1 MRIAF
6 VCRELAHSRL
16 TGTGARTFSTASA
29 MASAEHDV
37 HLISDSLASHR
48 ARAIAAGHG
57 PRWTRVRETRPQH
70 RYFTDQHAYADRVY
84 DTLQKL
90 SRDEPFD
97 VIEFSST
104 VGEALTCV
112 RAKRLLGEFADTV
125 LLVRMATELEAADPD
140 GHSRRPT
147 PLTLDRSINDFAR
160 DYITAHCDAL
170 LTDVAPTHVDGRP
183 DDEVHRA
190 GERARIRVAPLIPA
204 PLGVP
209 ALRIPEVGAAL
220 TIWHLGELT
229 PHSGIDTFLDAAQLV
244 LDQEPRAQFVIAG
257 DDTRSDPFG
266 RSYWEFC
273 TRRLSPQLAAAVTY
287 SGPLA
292 DARETLPKAGNQC
305 VIATATVD
313 AAGGVVLAMAQGCV
327 VTVRAKSAAAAFV
340 EHDISAT
347 VVHATD
353 ETALA
358 ATMLRAIDSPA
369 LAGVLSRGATL
380 RSATYHQPPEIAM
393 ALTEIYAAER
403 SQPTLPR
410 RAARNDVVSVV
421 IPLYNQGHYI
431 GSAIDSVRASAY
443 PHIEIVVVDD
453 GSSDPETM
461 AIFDALEGV
470 TKVRQANAGLSA
482 ARNAGIAAAV
492 GRYILPLDSDDLVAD
507 GFIAAGVNAL
517 QRNPRLGYVAG
528 NLKYFGM
535 LDHTHV
541 PVGYIP
547 HLSLVVNTHVRAT
560 ALFRREALTTVGGY
574 DVGLPAFEDWD
585 LHIRLALAGYGSDIL
600 PVDCHLYRRHDE
612 SMTFSSSNAMR
623 LELLQHLMA
632 KHLASIDH
640 TDVAALLILMAQ
652 LWKSGYEP
660 SASVRLQQ
668 ERQTVVLPDTAISA
682 VSDVTADWPV
692 EAP

>member
-1 MRIAF
+1 VRIAF
-6 VCRELAHSRL
+6 VCRDLAHSRL
-16 TGTGARTFSTASA
+16 TGPGARTFSTACA
-29 MASAEHDV
+29 MASAGHDV
-37 HLISDSLASHR
+37 HLISESLTSHR
-48 ARAIAAGHG
+48 ARALAAGHG
-57 PRWTRVRETRPQH
+57 PQWTRVRETRPQH

-84 DTLQKL
+84 DTLHKL
-90 SRDEPFD
+90 GADDPFD

-104 VGEALTCV
+104 AGEALTCV
-112 RAKRLLGEFADTV
+112 RAKRLLDEFADTV
-125 LLVRMATELEAADPD
+125 LLVRMATELEAASPE
-140 GHSRRPT
+140 GRGRRPT

-170 LTDVAPTHVDGRP
+170 LTDLSPTVPEAKPDAEVRP
-183 DDEVHRA
+183 SP
-190 GERARIRVAPLIPA
+190 ERARFRAAPLVPG
-204 PLGVP
+204 PLGFP

-257 DDTRSDPFG
+257 DDSRSDPFG

-273 TRRLSPQLAAAVTY
+273 KRRLSAELRAAVTY

-292 DARETLPKAGNQC
+292 DARQTLPKAGNQC
-305 VIATATVD
+305 VIATATAD

-327 VTVRAKSAAAAFV
+327 VTVREGSTAAAFV
-340 EHDISAT
+340 EKDVSAAI
-347 VVHATD
+347 VAAAD

-358 ATMLRAIDSPA
+358 AVILGVIGSPVRAAS
-369 LAGVLSRGATL
+369 LSRGATS
-380 RSATYHQPPEIAM
+380 RSATHYQPPEVAA
-393 ALTEIYAAER
+393 ALAEIYNAVR
-403 SQPTLPR
+403 SQPTMPNP
-410 RAARNDVVSVV
+410 ATPEDVVSVV
-421 IPLYNQGHYI
+421 IPLYNQGHYVA
-431 GSAIDSVRASAY
+431 SAIESVRASMY

-453 GSSDPETM
+453 GSSDPETI

-482 ARNAGIAAAV
+482 ARNAGIAVAV

-507 GFIAAGVNAL
+507 GFIAAGVTAL
-517 QRNPRLGYVAG
+517 QRNPELGYVAG

-541 PVGYIP
+541 PAGYIP

-560 ALFRREALTTVGGY
+560 ALFRREALTAVGGY

-585 LHIRLALAGYGSDIL
+585 LHIRLALAGYASDIL
-600 PVDCHLYRRHDE
+600 PVDCHLYRRHTQ
-612 SMTFSSSNAMR
+612 SMTFSSSNAIR

-640 TDVAALLILMAQ
+640 TEVAALLLLMAQ

-668 ERQTVVLPDTAISA
+668 ERQALELPDTAVA
-682 VSDVTADWPV
+682 DATADWPV

>member
-1 MRIAF
+1 VHIAF
-6 VCRELAHSRL
+6 VCRDLAHSRL
-16 TGTGARTFSTASA
+16 TGPGARTFSTASA
-29 MASAEHDV
+29 MASAGHDV
-37 HLISDSLASHR
+37 HLISDGLASHR
-48 ARAIAAGHG
+48 ARALAARHG
-57 PRWTRVRETRPQH
+57 PQWTRVRETRPQH

-84 DTLQKL
+84 DTLHKL

-112 RAKRLLGEFADTV
+112 RAKRLLDEFAGTV
-125 LLVRMATELEAADPD
+125 LLVRMGTELEAANSD
-140 GHSRRPT
+140 GHGRRPT
-147 PLTLDRSINDFAR
+147 PLTLDRWINDFAH
-160 DYITAHCDAL
+160 DYISAHCDAL
-170 LTDVAPTHVDGRP
+170 LADVAPTHAELQP
-183 DDEVHRA
+183 DDEVRRSS
-190 GERARIRVAPLIPA
+190 ERARVLIAPLVPA
-204 PLGVP
+204 PLGIP
-209 ALRIPEVGAAL
+209 ALRIPEVGAVL

-244 LDQEPRAQFVIAG
+244 LDQEPRARFVIAG

-273 TRRLSPQLAAAVTY
+273 TRRISAELAAAVTY

-305 VIATATVD
+305 VIATATAD

-327 VTVRAKSAAAAFV
+327 VTVRDKSAAAAFV
-340 EHDISAT
+340 EKDISASIIA
-347 VVHATD
+347 ATD

-358 ATMLRAIDSPA
+358 ATMLRVIHSPA
-369 LAGVLSRGATL
+369 LASTLSRGATL
-380 RSATYHQPPEIAM
+380 RSATHYQPGEIAT
-393 ALTEIYAAER
+393 ALTEIYDAER
-403 SQPTLPR
+403 SQPTLPPP
-410 RAARNDVVSVV
+410 AAGNDVVSVV

-431 GSAIDSVRASAY
+431 ASAIESVRASAY

-453 GSSDPETM
+453 GSSDAETI

-507 GFIAAGVNAL
+507 GFIAAGVTAL
-517 QRNPRLGYVAG
+517 ERNPELGYVAG

-541 PVGYIP
+541 PAGYIP

-560 ALFRREALTTVGGY
+560 ALFRRDALTTVGGY
-574 DVGLPAFEDWD
+574 DVALPAFEDWD
-585 LHIRLALAGYGSDIL
+585 LHIRLALAGYDSDIL

-640 TDVAALLILMAQ
+640 TDVAALLLLMAQ

-668 ERQTVVLPDTAISA
+668 ERQTVVLPDTA

-692 EAP
+692 GAP

>member
-1 MRIAF
+1 VRIAL
-6 VCRELAHSRL
+6 VCRDLAHSRL
-16 TGTGARTFSTASA
+16 TGPGARTFSTACA
-29 MASAEHDV
+29 MASAGHDV
-37 HLISDSLASHR
+37 HLISESLASHR
-48 ARAIAAGHG
+48 ARALAAGHG
-57 PRWTRVRETRPQH
+57 PQWTRVRETRPQH

-84 DTLQKL
+84 DTLHKL
-90 SRDEPFD
+90 GDDEPFD

-104 VGEALTCV
+104 AGEALTCV
-112 RAKRLLGEFADTV
+112 RAKRLLDEFADTI
-125 LLVRMATELEAADPD
+125 LLVRMGTELEVANSE
-140 GHSRRPT
+140 GHGRRPT

-170 LTDVAPTHVDGRP
+170 LTDVAPTVLEDKPDAAVRP
-183 DDEVHRA
+183 SP
-190 GERARIRVAPLIPA
+190 ERARVRVAPLVPGPI
-204 PLGVP
+204 GVP
-209 ALRIPEVGAAL
+209 ALRIPDVGAAL
-220 TIWHLGELT
+220 TMWHLGELT
-229 PHSGIDTFLDAAQLV
+229 PNSGIDTFLDAAQLV
-244 LDQEPRAQFVIAG
+244 LDEEPRAQFVIAG
-257 DDTRSDPFG
+257 DDSRSDPFG

-273 TRRLSPQLAAAVTY
+273 KRRLSVELSAAVTY
-287 SGPLA
+287 GGPLA

-305 VIATATVD
+305 VIATATAD

-327 VTVRAKSAAAAFV
+327 VTVREGSAAAAFV
-340 EHDISAT
+340 EKDVSANI
-347 VVHATD
+347 VAATD

-358 ATMLRAIDSPA
+358 AVMLSVISSPLRAA
-369 LAGVLSRGATL
+369 KLSRGATS
-380 RSATYHQPPEIAM
+380 RSATHYQPRQVA
-393 ALTEIYAAER
+393 ASLAEIYSAER
-403 SQPTLPR
+403 SRPTVRSRP
-410 RAARNDVVSVV
+410 APDDVVSVV
-421 IPLYNQGHYI
+421 IPLYNQGHYLT
-431 GSAIDSVRASAY
+431 GAIDSVRASAY

-453 GSSDPETM
+453 GSSDPETI
-461 AIFDALEGV
+461 AIFDALQGV

-482 ARNAGIAAAV
+482 ARNAGIAAAI

-507 GFIAAGVNAL
+507 GFIAAGVTAL
-517 QRNPRLGYVAG
+517 QRNPELGYVAG

-560 ALFRREALTTVGGY
+560 ALFRRAALTKVGGY
-574 DVGLPAFEDWD
+574 DMALPAFEDWD
-585 LHIRLALAGYGSDIL
+585 LHIRLALAGYTSDIL
-600 PVDCHLYRRHDE
+600 PVDCHLYRRHAE

-640 TDVAALLILMAQ
+640 TDVAALLLLMAQ

-668 ERQTVVLPDTAISA
+668 ERKTVVLPDTAVA
-682 VSDVTADWPV
+682 DVTADWPV